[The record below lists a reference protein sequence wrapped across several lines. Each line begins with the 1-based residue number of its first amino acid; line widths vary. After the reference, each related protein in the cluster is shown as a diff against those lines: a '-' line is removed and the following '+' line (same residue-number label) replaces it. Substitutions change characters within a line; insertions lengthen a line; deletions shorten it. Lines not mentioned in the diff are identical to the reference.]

1 MKVSIRR
8 SLVAAAVALLALAI
22 AHWYDA
28 GVLAELQR
36 RNHFDYN
43 TSAISYG
50 MPVVHLITG
59 LGAVA
64 IVLAAFWSRTILV
77 SVGYVLVGGFLVFLE
92 ALVEALNGRV
102 ALAPEPITTALNQ
115 WFFTLA
121 TGVTGAVFTL
131 GGVMFLAGL
140 AVMGSMLRTRLRS
153 TAAIPLLST
162 PALNVGTGP
171 VPDAS
176 TGS

>member
-28 GVLAELQR
+28 GVLAELER
-36 RNHFDYN
+36 RNHYDYN
-43 TSAISYG
+43 TSAISYA

-59 LGAVA
+59 LAAVA
-64 IVLAAFWSRTILV
+64 IVLAAFWSRTILA
-77 SVGYVLVGGFLVFLE
+77 SVGYVLVGGFLVFME
-92 ALVEALNGRV
+92 AMVEALNGRV
-102 ALAPEPITTALNQ
+102 ALAPEPITTVLNQ
-115 WFFTLA
+115 WFYTLA

-131 GGVMFLAGL
+131 GGVMFVTGL
-140 AVMGSMLRTRLRS
+140 AVTGSILRTRHRN
-153 TAAIPLLST
+153 TVATPRLST
-162 PALNVGTGP
+162 PALSVGTGTIR
-171 VPDAS
+171 DAS